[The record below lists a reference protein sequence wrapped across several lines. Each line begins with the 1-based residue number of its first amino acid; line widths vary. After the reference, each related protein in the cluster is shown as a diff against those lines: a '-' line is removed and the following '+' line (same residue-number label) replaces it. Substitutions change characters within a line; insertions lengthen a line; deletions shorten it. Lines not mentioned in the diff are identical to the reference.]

1 MELDEAKLRSV
12 HDGGILHT
20 LESGIQIQRRLKHER
35 IDLEDLAQEEI
46 VRRTDK
52 KNGAKFLPG
61 TTLSRIVEMT
71 CEVLE
76 ENNAVLGPNTGYTKV
91 YDRPVGVSR
100 GRHVCGVK
108 VKRSCNGAYAHAFP
122 EDEDRI

>member
-1 MELDEAKLRSV
+1 MELDEGKLRSV
-12 HDGGILHT
+12 RDGGILHT

-35 IDLEDLAQEEI
+35 IDLDGLTQEEI

-61 TTLSRIVEMT
+61 TTLSRIVAMT

-76 ENNAVLGPNTGYTKV
+76 QNNAALGSNAGYTKV
-91 YDRPVGVSR
+91 YEKAVGVSR
-100 GRHVCGVK
+100 GRRVCAVK
-108 VKRSCNGAYAHAFP
+108 VVRSTNGTYAHAYP
-122 EDEDRI
+122 EDEERL